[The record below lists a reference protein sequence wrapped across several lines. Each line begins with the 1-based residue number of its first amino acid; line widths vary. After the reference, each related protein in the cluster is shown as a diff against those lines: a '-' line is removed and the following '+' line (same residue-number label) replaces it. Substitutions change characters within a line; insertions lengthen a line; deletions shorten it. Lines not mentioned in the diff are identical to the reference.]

1 MQTGSIMT
9 VLPRPGEYRRL
20 RALRELSLTDADR
33 CGCCEALVSLA
44 ATYFN
49 VSMGMIALTER
60 DDYRVFAEQGMDRKG
75 ASRTDAICNIV
86 MDSGEAQIIADTHA
100 DLRTVGN
107 TFVTELP
114 FIRFYAGYPIHSPD
128 GYIIGVFCLLDRK
141 PRKLLENDES
151 DFRRFGAI
159 AQEMVIAY
167 ARQIAF
173 KRNEADLALK
183 TQQLV
188 RANRAI
194 AQVGRIAK
202 IGTWEFNTKTRE
214 ITWSDEIYRIRE
226 IDVIEPNSLGSAVH
240 YYAEYD
246 RERVKALVQD
256 AIVDGKPFDYTADI
270 ITAKGNV
277 RHIRSTGERDQTGTS
292 DERVFGVLQDLTDV
306 EKRSGG

>member
-1 MQTGSIMT
+1 MI
-9 VLPRPGEYRRL
+9 VLPRPDEYRRL
-20 RALRELSLTDADR
+20 RALRELNLTDADR
-33 CGCCEALVSLA
+33 CACCEALVSLA

-49 VSMGMIALTER
+49 VPMVMISLTER
-60 DDYRVFAEQGMDRKG
+60 DEYRLFAEQGIEIKG
-75 ASRTDAICNIV
+75 APRSDALCNIV

-100 DLRTVGN
+100 YLRTVGN

-114 FIRFYAGYPIHSPD
+114 FIRFYAGYPIHSHD

-141 PRKLLENDES
+141 PRKLVGNEES

-159 AQEMVIAY
+159 AEEMVIAY

-173 KRNEADLALK
+173 RRNEADLASK
-183 TQQLV
+183 TQQLA
-188 RANRAI
+188 RAKSSM

-202 IGTWEFNTKTRE
+202 IGTWEFNIKTRE
-214 ITWSDEIYRIRE
+214 LTWSDEIYRIRE
-226 IDVIEPNSLGSAVH
+226 IDVIEPNSLASAVH

-246 RERVKALVQD
+246 RERVKTLVQD
-256 AIVDGKPFDYTADI
+256 AIVDGKPFDFTADL

-277 RHIRSTGERDQTGTS
+277 RHIRSTCERDQTSTG
-292 DERVFGVLQDLTDV
+292 DERFVGVLQDLTDV